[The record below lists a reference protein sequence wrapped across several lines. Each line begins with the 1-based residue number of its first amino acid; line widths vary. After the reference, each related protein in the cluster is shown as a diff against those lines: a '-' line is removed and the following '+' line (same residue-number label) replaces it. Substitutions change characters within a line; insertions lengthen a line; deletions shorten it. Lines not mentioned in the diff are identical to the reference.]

1 MSSCSTSSTSKS
13 PCMYI
18 YRGYTY
24 RAILEFSIRAR
35 QGTSERY
42 SREERRQVRIVI
54 DIRIY
59 PSMDQPPIAGG
70 KATGRGMRSIAKAHT
85 ITCVY
90 RCARFTRGCNRR
102 CNRHPTRVAP
112 CVHTRDCLMRN
123 MLSGDRI
130 LRHEFCMKAYCCTF
144 IPSIIMAKV

>member
-1 MSSCSTSSTSKS
+1 
-13 PCMYI
+13 MYI
-18 YRGYTY
+18 YRRYTY

-70 KATGRGMRSIAKAHT
+70 KATVRTGNEEHRESAYSHVRVSVHT
-85 ITCVY
+85 IHK
-90 RCARFTRGCNRR
+90 R
-102 CNRHPTRVAP
+102 
-112 CVHTRDCLMRN
+112 M
-123 MLSGDRI
+123 
-130 LRHEFCMKAYCCTF
+130 
-144 IPSIIMAKV
+144 